1 MAPIHIK
8 QAARPSLNKDTE
20 AKGRMITRSISEEVG
35 IQAAVQNIFYFEIY
49 IYIYLKNY
57 F

>member
-8 QAARPSLNKDTE
+8 QVARPSLNKDTE

-49 IYIYLKNY
+49 IYIFLKNY